1 MAEFVAAGKGG
12 QLVASLS
19 PAIYSVTAA
28 APTFSSAI
36 RVSDGRY
43 FAKDGIEIVNF
54 GPRAGSEGRSVD
66 ESVSIKS
73 LQQSARILDAAFA
86 KIFDYSS

>member
-36 RVSDGRY
+36 RVSDDRY

-54 GPRAGSEGRSVD
+54 GPGAGSEGRSLD
-66 ESVSIKS
+66 ESVSINS
-73 LQQSARILDAAFA
+73 WQQSARILDAAFA
-86 KIFDYSS
+86 NIFGYSN